1 MAKKKGW
8 EFKNKFDSWPLKV
21 KNHLDLRVCRW
32 RAKYHW
38 KALDEGYNFALDFIS
53 MKGLH
58 KKSWAFKLLRVP
70 ISKISELLTW
80 ESWEKWHLDATLMA
94 NYRKDYKEGRWW
106 LTLNLGG
113 GESCESVYAHG
124 MSVHWKRF

>member
-53 MKGLH
+53 MRGLH
-58 KKSWAFKLLRVP
+58 KKSWAFEVQGIP
-70 ISKISELLTW
+70 ISKISGLLTW
-80 ESWEKWHLDATLMA
+80 ESWEKWHWDATFVA
-94 NYRKDYKEGRWW
+94 NHRKYYKEGRWW
-106 LTLNLGG
+106 LTLSSDG
-113 GESCESVYAHG
+113 GESCESMYAHG
-124 MSVHWKRF
+124 MFVHWKKL